1 MRLSFKQ
8 QAGLLA
14 LLLVACIYAFQY
26 AQGIAPT
33 TIMSVSFLDIG
44 QGDAIYIRAPNGAD
58 MLVDGGPDAAVLS
71 ELAHIMPA
79 FDRSIDIVIAT
90 HPDKDHIAG
99 LVPVFEKY
107 AVKKYLHSEVASD
120 SSYDESLAEAAAN
133 EPSLEQIEARRGERI
148 VLDETH
154 GIYVDILFPDQDTSR
169 FKETNDASIVARLVY
184 GNQSFLLTGDSPQ
197 SVEEWLVKTDGVRL
211 QSSVLKLAHHGS
223 NSASSP
229 EYLKTVHPDYAIVSA
244 GKNNTY
250 HHPSAAVVT
259 RVKDLRIP
267 LLSTIDSGTITFAT
281 DGMEIW
287 IK

>member
-1 MRLSFKQ
+1 MRWTINH
-8 QAGLLA
+8 
-14 LLLVACIYAFQY
+14 LLVALGIIGAACAYGYIYAET
-26 AQGIAPT
+26 IAPSRVMT
-33 TIMSVSFLDIG
+33 VSFLDVG
-44 QGDAIYIRAPNGAD
+44 QGDAIYARAPNGAD
-58 MLVDGGPDAAVLS
+58 MLIDGGPDAAVISRLGTV
-71 ELAHIMPA
+71 MPG
-79 FDRSIDIVIAT
+79 FDRTIDVVVAT

-99 LVPVFEKY
+99 LIPVFEKY
-107 AVKKYLHSEVASD
+107 SVKKYLHSEVSSD
-120 SSYDESLAEAAAN
+120 SSYDESLAEAAAS
-133 EPSLEQIEARRGERI
+133 EPGLEQIVARRGERI
-148 VLDETH
+148 ILDDAH
-154 GIYVDILFPDQDTSR
+154 GIYIDLLFPDQNTSN

-211 QSSVLKLAHHGS
+211 QSSVLKLGHHGS
-223 NSASSP
+223 NSASST
-229 EYLKTVHPDYAIVSA
+229 EYLKTVHPGYSIVSA

-250 HHPSAAVVT
+250 HHPSATVVE

>member
-1 MRLSFKQ
+1 MHLSLRHQ
-8 QAGLLA
+8 GSIVVA
-14 LLLVACIYAFQY
+14 LLISCICAFQY

-33 TIMSVSFLDIG
+33 TIMSVSFLDVG
-44 QGDAIYIRAPNGAD
+44 QGDAIYIRAPNGTD
-58 MLVDGGPDAAVLS
+58 MLVDGGPDTAVLS
-71 ELAHIMPA
+71 KLAHVMPA
-79 FDRSIDIVIAT
+79 FDSTIDVVIAT

-99 LVPVFEKY
+99 LIPIFEKY
-107 AVKKYLHSEVASD
+107 SVKKYLHSEVSSD

-133 EPSLEQIEARRGERI
+133 EPNLEQIVAHRGERI

-154 GIYVDILFPDQDTSR
+154 GIYVDILFPDQNTIN

-184 GNQSFLLTGDSPQ
+184 GKQSFLLTGDSPQ

-211 QSSVLKLAHHGS
+211 QSSVLKLGHHGS
-223 NSASSP
+223 NSASSTK
-229 EYLKTVHPDYAIVSA
+229 YLKTVHPDYAIVSA

-250 HHPSAAVVT
+250 HHPSAAVVA

-281 DGMEIW
+281 DGMKIW